1 LACSQLRQLWHH
13 PRKLGVEGVKRLCR
27 GLRVEQFL
35 LVPLTL
41 QFACL
46 ARQVVEVSQ
55 SDGCGFGQE
64 FLRGGVRPIELDQL
78 SEDVRD
84 VLVGDPRSREI
95 TIELFER
102 FGTVGHR
109 GRVGLHRAETR

>member
-1 LACSQLRQLWHH
+1 M
-13 PRKLGVEGVKRLCR
+13 CR

-41 QFACL
+41 QFACF
-46 ARQVVEVSQ
+46 ARQVVDVSQ